1 MAKKIKLKDVLK
13 EAITAGPTSA
23 AIWGE
28 EMVRSLNSLKSDI
41 DDQKHDKLI
50 KYADR
55 WPEKALELSELAEQM
70 KEIIIR
76 MRTR

>member
-1 MAKKIKLKDVLK
+1 MKLKDLLK
-13 EAITAGPTSA
+13 EADTTGPG
-23 AIWGE
+23 W

-41 DDQKHDKLI
+41 DDQKHDKLM